1 MAELSNRTIRS
12 ACMAV
17 TFIARQFGK
26 RINADYVEN
35 SIEQGTLS
43 NPKEFSDFFAQQ
55 GVLTKPRRCRAKDLL
70 EKRYLYPCVGVL
82 KTGQAVILIGFESS
96 EPDSPKN
103 ILSIDPLDPTAK
115 VLKTNQVEFI
125 EKWSEKIIL
134 VSPATGNNSLDRIFD
149 WMWFVPEFRRYSGTL
164 VLLLLMSLIIH
175 GLGVAPIIYIQIALD
190 KVLGFKAIGTLYVLT
205 GGMIAALLFLA
216 ALNFARDCVISH
228 IASVIEARLAG
239 DAFDKLLKLPAQQFQ
254 VTSAAEMESKVLS
267 VNTIQNFISRKI
279 LANAFDVI
287 GIIVFLPILIGYS
300 PILALIV
307 VIFSILQGVID
318 LYSKKLGFSH
328 SVVTTGANSAR
339 YAALRETIS
348 GIDTVKTLSQEP
360 IQRRQW
366 RDATAK
372 YIRAGLQAARANSAA
387 ISVNAFAG
395 NLLTVAIIFTGINLV
410 FAGSLSAGA
419 IISCNMLGAKLVSPV
434 KALITF
440 LADMTAAEGAIERLG
455 SIWNANPERVGL
467 GPQRVISGNF
477 SLKDVSVKFGDK
489 FALENLSGEIPGRKK
504 IGIVGRSGAGKTTLL
519 RLLQGLIKTSSGT
532 VEVDG
537 NNLTSLD
544 LSFYR
549 QQVCLIDN
557 SPTFFS
563 GTIEQNIRRVRPNIS
578 ATEFDEILRISGL
591 SEISNS
597 LPEGLGTTLDLHAS
611 CLSQS
616 HKLIVALARGLASAP
631 NLILLDETTS
641 NLDKFMQIHFVNNLA
656 KISDGKTF
664 VLVSNDLRFLPNFD
678 WVLVMDKGRIVS
690 QGTHEDLLASSELYR
705 QLYDSEKQLS
715 QF

>member
-1 MAELSNRTIRS
+1 
-12 ACMAV
+12 MAV

-43 NPKEFSDFFAQQ
+43 NPKEFSDFFAKQ

-96 EPDSPKN
+96 EPGSPKN

-287 GIIVFLPILIGYS
+287 GIIIFLPILIGYS

-387 ISVNAFAG
+387 MSVNAFAG

-410 FAGSLSAGA
+410 FTGSLSAGA

-641 NLDKFMQIHFVNNLA
+641 NLDKFTQIHFVNNLA

-705 QLYDSEKQLS
+705 KLYDSEKQLS